1 MNKIFAIFS
10 AMAVV
15 ATPFYGAMQKKADS
29 KKPNP
34 CASLESGMGL
44 PMDNSCYP
52 AGYNAPANIKLGDQI
67 DITGQASFI
76 YWFVGQD
83 NMTVGTKSSTDSLG
97 VKTYRALEP
106 SSEFAPGFKVGGAI
120 DMKYDDWRMFAD
132 YTWLHEST
140 SHHSPIGSGAEVTG
154 FSSGLLGITSVNSK
168 WKMHLDMLDV
178 GFNRAY
184 YRSKRM
190 TLSPVAGLKALWI
203 RQNLNV
209 QYLTAQTPYNTYN
222 TKSHSWAIGPML
234 GTNAHWLF
242 CHGLRLEGKASAAIV
257 YTRYTQLTK
266 DKQFVTNPS
275 RSIIPNYN
283 SVNPMAELGMGF
295 GWGRYLDNQNY
306 YIDLSA
312 RYDFNI
318 FWNQNQMIGG
328 GGDLYMHGLT
338 LTGRF
343 DF

>member
-15 ATPFYGAMQKKADS
+15 ATPFYGAMQKKADA
-29 KKPNP
+29 KKAVA

-52 AGYNAPANIKLGDQI
+52 AGYNAPANIKLADRM
-67 DITGQASFI
+67 DITGQVSFI

-83 NMTVGTKSSTDSLG
+83 NMSVGTKQSTDGTG
-97 VKTYRALEP
+97 VTTYRSLQP
-106 SSEFAPGFKVGGAI
+106 SSEFAPGFKIGGAV
-120 DMKYDDWRMFAD
+120 DLNYDDWRMFAD

-140 SHHSPIGSGAEVTG
+140 HHGAPIGSGAIVTPVG
-154 FSSGLLGITSVNSK
+154 GSDFKTVTKVQSN

-178 GFNRAY
+178 GFNRAF
-184 YRSKRM
+184 YRSKRI

-203 RQNLNV
+203 RQNLNID
-209 QYLTAQTPYNTYN
+209 YKTATTDNTYN
-222 TKSHSWAIGPML
+222 AKSHSWAIGPML

-257 YTRYTQLTK
+257 YTRFTQLTQDVHYTSK
-266 DKQFVTNPS
+266 RYVTPS
-275 RSIIPNYN
+275 FN

-295 GWGRYLDNQNY
+295 GWGRYLDNQKY

-318 FWNQNQMIGG
+318 FWNQNQIQN